1 MKSRAIVLIG
11 PPASGKGTHG
21 KVLGLLPGFLHFS
34 MGHAFRSRVAKDEA
48 ERTLMQELFVRTSK
62 GYLVPDEIALRLF
75 DESMDSLRRG
85 GTFQPSQQILILDG
99 MPRTPAQARVVAD
112 TMDVLAVFE
121 FLCTDEEIFRRIR
134 GRAMKEG
141 RADDASEEIV
151 RTRLGVYRD
160 ALPGMK
166 DVFGSKVIALDTNR
180 PAHRVLQELLEHIP

>member
-1 MKSRAIVLIG
+1 MKSRALVLIG

-34 MGHAFRSRVAKDEA
+34 MGHAFRSRMAKDDE
-48 ERTLMQELFVRTSK
+48 ERQLMQDLFQQTSK
-62 GYLVPDEIALRLF
+62 GHLVPDDITLRLF
-75 DESMDSLRRG
+75 AESMDSLRRG
-85 GTFQPSQQILILDG
+85 GTYQPSQQILVLDG
-99 MPRTPAQARVVAD
+99 IPRTPAQARLVAE

-134 GRAMKEG
+134 GRAVKEG
-141 RADDASEEIV
+141 RADDASEDIV

-166 DVFGSKVIALDTNR
+166 EVFGSKIVLLDTNR